1 MKLFLCCGCGRHVKG
16 GTSDCPFCGAAVS
29 TEACVDSARPS
40 RRMSRGALL
49 AGGAAVAFV
58 ASCSSASYGQCPT
71 EVSLTSPCG
80 ITLVETT
87 CLGGLPACASADGS
101 VFTSCSVVPTT
112 DQCTIS
118 VMLGDGTQHTVPVDG
133 KGCVSPGFV
142 DFASS
147 TCVPPRASDGG
158 PVADATNDRSD

>member
-29 TEACVDSARPS
+29 MEACVDSARPS

-58 ASCSSASYGQCPT
+58 ASCSSASYGQCPM

-80 ITLVETT
+80 ITLIETT
-87 CLGGLPACASADGS
+87 CLGGLPPCATADGS
-101 VFTSCSVVPTT
+101 VFTSCSVVPMT
-112 DQCTIS
+112 DPCTIL
-118 VMLGDGTQHTVPVDG
+118 VMLGDGTQHTVAVTG
-133 KGCVSPGFV
+133 KGCVSPGYV

-147 TCVPPRASDGG
+147 TCVPLPSSDGG
-158 PVADATNDRSD
+158 ADVEAGSDGSD